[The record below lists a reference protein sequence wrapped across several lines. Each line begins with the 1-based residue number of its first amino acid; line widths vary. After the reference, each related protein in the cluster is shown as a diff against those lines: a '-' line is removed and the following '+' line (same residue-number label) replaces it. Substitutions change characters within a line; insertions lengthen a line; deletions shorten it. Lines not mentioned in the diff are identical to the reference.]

1 VPRYRNPFAQRLL
14 SVQHAATL
22 RPSSIRVTL
31 VSLRGSRNPAKGDEH
46 RRAVIAPRRLRWRN
60 MSNGELVQAS
70 SVKGI
75 TQILAEIAIVARV

>member
-1 VPRYRNPFAQRLL
+1 
-14 SVQHAATL
+14 
-22 RPSSIRVTL
+22 
-31 VSLRGSRNPAKGDEH
+31 
-46 RRAVIAPRRLRWRN
+46 